1 MVVEKRQFPINQ
13 TSFTYKNNALD
24 KCKSN
29 RYLRTTISNN
39 EQFKSN
45 INELCKNSSRAM
57 YTLLGNVNK
66 FYAGNIK
73 TMIDLFDKM
82 ILPICTFNCEVW
94 GASFFSSKSSSINFL
109 SEKQCKNPID
119 KLQGSFLKL
128 IFGVHSRASNW
139 AVESETNRNS
149 VIPHIVRRMIGF
161 YNHLRNSESP
171 IIIDSLKL
179 SVELNEEGKT
189 SWFTSVKKIGE
200 ALSTPIDLLV
210 NSKVL
215 LNKRLNESIEQ
226 SWHFKK
232 TLYKQGK
239 LQLYTSLKE
248 RPGFENYLNLPN
260 KKLRQAITKLRI
272 IAHKFPI

>member
-1 MVVEKRQFPINQ
+1 
-13 TSFTYKNNALD
+13 
-24 KCKSN
+24 
-29 RYLRTTISNN
+29 
-39 EQFKSN
+39 
-45 INELCKNSSRAM
+45 
-57 YTLLGNVNK
+57 
-66 FYAGNIK
+66 
-73 TMIDLFDKM
+73 M
-82 ILPICTFNCEVW
+82 ILPITCNCEAQ
-94 GASFFSSKSSSINFL
+94 GASFFSPKSSRSNFL

-119 KLQGSFLKL
+119 KLQGSFLKHIL
-128 IFGVHSRASNW
+128 GVHSRASNW

-232 TLYKQGK
+232 TVYKQRK

-260 KKLRQAITKLRI
+260 KKLCQAITKLRLS
-272 IAHKFPI
+272 AHKFPIEKQGVFIIRSRLKESAPTQCQNSIISRTRVNSSTPFIKIGKVSMNSHKQNLLTQFWHVKMMTCYQKLDFYV